1 MKNYNSLCISCKY
14 LKKCHADKRI
24 VIECKRYEPKDEY
37 IQMMMELT
45 STINSY
51 NARK

>member
-1 MKNYNSLCISCKY
+1 MLGCKHEE
-14 LKKCHADKRI
+14 KCHADKSI

-37 IQMMMELT
+37 IQMMMELR